1 MNFHRNDLIDKV
13 LERNFESFEITVDTV
28 DYVPKRYLK
37 KIYRIIYRNLK
48 RQIRWAKLEDRAY
61 QRKLGKK
68 DKQSYQRKNATTT
81 DNATRRKTIN
91 PEQGKLLSVL
101 KRFLSG
107 KRKESREEYE
117 PKRRRQFSAQE
128 ETATEAQKDK

>member
-61 QRKLGKK
+61 QRKLRQK